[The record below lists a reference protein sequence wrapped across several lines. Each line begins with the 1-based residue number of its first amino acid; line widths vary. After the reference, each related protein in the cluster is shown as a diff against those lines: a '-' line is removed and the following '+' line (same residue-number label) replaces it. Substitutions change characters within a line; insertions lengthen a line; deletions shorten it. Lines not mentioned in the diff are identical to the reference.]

1 MRSSFMRGTLPA
13 AGALVAIAL
22 VAAVAISAW
31 DHDGGRATAAES
43 DATRT
48 INVSGEG
55 RVSMTPDVAVLNLG
69 VTIRDPQ
76 LATAQSNA
84 TTAMNAVRDALK
96 SAGVTDRDIQ
106 TSNYSVYVEQDY
118 NQPNQP
124 VIGYNVNQMVT
135 AKVRQIDKAGDVIQA
150 AVDAGANQISGIW
163 FTLEDT
169 SDAVRQARELA
180 VADAR
185 ARAEHLAS
193 LSNATLGPVQTISE
207 GYSTPGAPVPYAA
220 SGAAAESAAMAPKID
235 PGTME
240 VIVTVSVSY
249 AMQ

>member
-1 MRSSFMRGTLPA
+1 MRASMSRGLLSV
-13 AGALVAIAL
+13 AGVLIAVAL

-31 DHDGGRATAAES
+31 DHDDSRATAAET
-43 DATRT
+43 DTTRS

-55 RVSMTPDVAVLNLG
+55 RVSMTPDVAVINLG

-84 TTAMNAVRDALK
+84 TTAMNAIRAALK
-96 SAGVTDRDIQ
+96 NAGVADKDIQ
-106 TSNYSVYVEQDY
+106 TSQYSVYVEQDY
-118 NQPNQP
+118 NQPSQP
-124 VIGYNVNQMVT
+124 IIGYNVNQMVT
-135 AKVRQIDKAGDVIQA
+135 AKVRQIDKAGEVIQT
-150 AVDAGANQISGIW
+150 AVDAGANQINGIW

-169 SDAVRQARELA
+169 SSAVRQARELA

-185 ARAEHLAS
+185 ERAEHLAS
-193 LSNATLGPVQTISE
+193 LSNTTLGPVQTISE

-220 SGAAAESAAMAPKID
+220 SGAAAEKSSMAPMID

>member
-1 MRSSFMRGTLPA
+1 M

-31 DHDGGRATAAES
+31 DHDGSRATAAET
-43 DATRT
+43 DETRT

-55 RVSMTPDVAVLNLG
+55 RVAMTPDVAVLNLG
-69 VTIRDPQ
+69 VNMRDPQ

-84 TTAMNAVRDALK
+84 TAAMDAVRAALLN
-96 SAGVTDRDIQ
+96 AGVAERDIQ
-106 TSNYSVYVEQDY
+106 TSQYSVWVEQDY

-124 VIGYNVNQMVT
+124 VIGYNVTQTVT
-135 AKVRQIDKAGDVIQA
+135 AKVRQIDAAGDVIQV
-150 AVDAGANQISGIW
+150 AVDAGANQINGIW

-180 VADAR
+180 VADAQ

-207 GYSTPGAPVPYAA
+207 GYSTPGMPVPYQA
-220 SGAAAESAAMAPKID
+220 SGAAYAEKAAAAPSID

-240 VIVTVSVSY
+240 VIVSVSVSY

>member
-1 MRSSFMRGTLPA
+1 MSTSLMNRTLPA
-13 AGALVAIAL
+13 AGAIVAIAL

-31 DHDGGRATAAES
+31 DHDGGRATAAET

-69 VTIRDPQ
+69 VNMRDPQ

-84 TTAMNAVRDALK
+84 TATMNAVRDALRA
-96 SAGVTDRDIQ
+96 AGVAERDIQ
-106 TSNYSVYVEQDY
+106 TSQYSVYVEQDY

-124 VIGYNVNQMVT
+124 VIGYVVTQMVT
-135 AKVRQIDKAGDVIQA
+135 AKVRQIDQAGETIQA

-169 SDAVRQARELA
+169 SDAIRQARERA

-185 ARAEHLAS
+185 ERAEHLAR
-193 LSNATLGPVQTISE
+193 LANATLGPVQTISE

-220 SGAAAESAAMAPKID
+220 DAVAERAAGAPSID
-235 PGTME
+235 AGTME
-240 VIVTVSVSY
+240 VVVSVSVSY
-249 AMQ
+249 VMQ

>member
-1 MRSSFMRGTLPA
+1 MKTSWMSRTLPA

-31 DHDGGRATAAES
+31 DHDDGRATAATT

-69 VTIRDPQ
+69 VIMRDPQ

-84 TTAMNAVRDALK
+84 TAAMNTVRDALK
-96 SAGVTDRDIQ
+96 NAGVADKDIQ
-106 TSNYSVYVEQDY
+106 TSQYSVYVEQDY

-124 VIGYNVNQMVT
+124 IIGYNVTQMVT
-135 AKVRQIDKAGDVIQA
+135 AKVRQVDKAGEVIQS
-150 AVDAGANQISGIW
+150 AVDAGANQINGIW

-169 SDAVRQARELA
+169 SNAVRQARELA
-180 VADAR
+180 VTDAR

-193 LSNATLGPVQTISE
+193 LSNATLGPVQSISE

-220 SGAAAESAAMAPKID
+220 GPAAEKSAAAPSID

-249 AMQ
+249 LMQ

>member
-1 MRSSFMRGTLPA
+1 M

-31 DHDGGRATAAES
+31 DHDGSRATAAET

-55 RVSMTPDVAVLNLG
+55 RVAMTPDVAVLNLG
-69 VTIRDPQ
+69 VNMRDPQ

-84 TTAMNAVRDALK
+84 TAAMDAVRAALLN
-96 SAGVTDRDIQ
+96 AGVAERDIQ
-106 TSNYSVYVEQDY
+106 TSQYSVWVEQDY

-124 VIGYNVNQMVT
+124 VIGYNVTQTVT
-135 AKVRQIDKAGDVIQA
+135 AKVRQIDAAGDVIQV
-150 AVDAGANQISGIW
+150 AVDAGANQINGIW

-180 VADAR
+180 VADAQ

-207 GYSTPGAPVPYAA
+207 GYSTPGMPVPYQA
-220 SGAAAESAAMAPKID
+220 SGAAYAEKAAAAPSID

-240 VIVTVSVSY
+240 VIVSVSVSY

>member
-1 MRSSFMRGTLPA
+1 MRVSLMRGALPA
-13 AGALVAIAL
+13 VGALVAIAL

-31 DHDGGRATAAES
+31 DHDGGRATAATT
-43 DATRT
+43 DMTRT
-48 INVSGEG
+48 INVNGEG

-69 VTIRDPQ
+69 VNMRDPQ

-84 TTAMNAVRDALK
+84 TAAMNAVRDALK
-96 SAGVTDRDIQ
+96 KAGVADKDIQ
-106 TSNYSVYVEQDY
+106 TSAYSVYVEQDY

-124 VIGYNVNQMVT
+124 VIGYNVTQMVT
-135 AKVRQIDKAGDVIQA
+135 AKVRQIDKAGEVIQA
-150 AVDAGANQISGIW
+150 AADAGANQVNGIW

-193 LSNATLGPVQTISE
+193 LSNATLGAVQTISE
-207 GYSTPGAPVPYAA
+207 GYSTPGAPVPY
-220 SGAAAESAAMAPKID
+220 GAGPAAEKSAAPSID

>member
-1 MRSSFMRGTLPA
+1 MGSSFMSKILPA
-13 AGALVAIAL
+13 VGGLVAVAL
-22 VAAVAISAW
+22 VAAVAVSAW
-31 DHDGGRATAAES
+31 DHDGGRATAATT

-48 INVSGEG
+48 INVNGEG

-69 VTIRDPQ
+69 VSMRDPQ

-84 TTAMNAVRDALK
+84 TAAMNKVREALK
-96 SAGVTDRDIQ
+96 NAGVADKDIQ

-135 AKVRQIDKAGDVIQA
+135 AKVRQIDKAGTVIQS
-150 AVDAGANQISGIW
+150 AVDAGANQINGIW

-169 SDAVRQARELA
+169 SKAVRQARELA
-180 VADAR
+180 VADAQ
-185 ARAEHLAS
+185 ARAEQLAS
-193 LSNATLGPVQTISE
+193 LSHATLGPVQTISE
-207 GYSTPGAPVPYAA
+207 GYSTPGAPVPYPA
-220 SGAAAESAAMAPKID
+220 SGAAMDKGASAPSID

-240 VIVTVSVSY
+240 VTVTVSVSY
-249 AMQ
+249 VMQ